1 MAQRRKKKPKPFYQ
15 TIRKPMA
22 PPSQVH
28 ASKLRPKTRKKKVDL
43 REVEGEE
50 VEESGEKKSG
60 TD

>member
-1 MAQRRKKKPKPFYQ
+1 MAGKRKKQVKPFYK

-43 REVEGEE
+43 REVEWTEVQEVVKGE
-50 VEESGEKKSG
+50 
-60 TD
+60 TP